1 MRALLILLVV
11 VAIALIAGDRVAV
24 GMAQN
29 EIARQIAADY
39 KLPHQ
44 PAVTIDGIPFLTQA
58 VDGTYQ
64 NIDIR
69 IGDWTDADISVNDLD
84 VKLTGVSAPLGDV
97 VNKRTANLTA
107 DTAIATARVPFD
119 TVQRYAPA
127 GVESISDSP
136 EGLRVAGTFPV
147 AGIPVP
153 ATVFVTVAPTDD
165 GIVVTPVSVQAAAGG
180 PTVSLA
186 AVSESLTFTIPLEK
200 LPLGARVTS
209 IQPTANG
216 LHVTAEARAV
226 RFSDLA

>member
-44 PAVTIDGIPFLTQA
+44 PAVTIDGFPFLTQA

-69 IGDWTDADISVNDLD
+69 IGEWTDADISVNDLD

-97 VNKRTANLTA
+97 VNKRTTNLTA
-107 DTAIATARVPFD
+107 DTAIATARVPFG

-209 IQPTANG
+209 IQPAANG
-216 LHVTAEARAV
+216 LHVTAEAHAV